1 MIIAK
6 GFEFAKESRCSRN
19 EKCPFQQEVPPFRA
33 LRAVGVRR
41 GVGAG
46 EAQVWLLWEGGSP
59 SPVPLA
65 LLTTSPGGAR
75 PESSRAPHDLPLILQ
90 RVR

>member
-19 EKCPFQQEVPPFRA
+19 EKCPFQQEAPAFRA

-46 EAQVWLLWEGGSP
+46 EAQVWLLWEGGGP

-65 LLTTSPGGAR
+65 LITTSPGGVR
-75 PESSRAPHDLPLILQ
+75 PESSRAP
-90 RVR
+90 